1 MSEPITLE
9 QVVEAARGL
18 GKDEFTRADVAAALD
33 VDRKDKELRDSFKAA
48 RKGGHLSKVRTDDNG
63 KRYFKLAD

>member
-1 MSEPITLE
+1 MSEPITPE

-18 GKDEFTRADVAAALD
+18 AKDEFTRADVAAALD
-33 VDRKDKELRDSFKAA
+33 VDRKELKGSFKAA

>member
-9 QVVEAARGL
+9 QVVEAAKGL
-18 GKDEFTRADVAAALD
+18 GKEEFTRAEVAAALN
-33 VDRKDKELRDSFKAA
+33 VDRKELRDSFKAA